1 MIDENDEEIP
11 VTQTRW
17 SRDAVCSCTGSGKP
31 VLLEGEMVVFRSP
44 SCRVH
49 SMTLS
54 PTQAPRSVERL
65 IGNWMDR
72 ERIV

>member
-1 MIDENDEEIP
+1 MNDEERNG
-11 VTQTRW
+11 THW
-17 SRDAVCSCTGSGKP
+17 SRTPVCSCTGEGKTM
-31 VLLEGEMVVFRSP
+31 LFEGEIVVFRSP

-65 IGNWMDR
+65 IGNWMDT

>member
-1 MIDENDEEIP
+1 MDAEELKDYRW
-11 VTQTRW
+11 TR
-17 SRDAVCSCTGSGKP
+17 DPVCSCTGEGKT
-31 VLLEGEMVVFRSP
+31 VLFEGEMVVFRSP

-49 SMTLS
+49 SITLS

-72 ERIV
+72 ERITE